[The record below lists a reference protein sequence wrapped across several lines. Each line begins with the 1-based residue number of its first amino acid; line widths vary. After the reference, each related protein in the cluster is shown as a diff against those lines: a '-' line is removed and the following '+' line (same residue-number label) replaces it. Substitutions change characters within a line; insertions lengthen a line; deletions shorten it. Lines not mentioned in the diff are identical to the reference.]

1 MKKIFII
8 LFCVFIAS
16 PAFAGTSSLHTLW
29 PYFKDAKMVQIPS
42 YNSGPFPN
50 EFITLK
56 DGSYKKSPVKIDALI
71 AYPKKGEGPFPVL
84 VFNHAS
90 GGSWQWSNEW
100 FKFDRLMARQLL
112 KKGIAVMFVDNF
124 NGRSV
129 VSADEDQS
137 QVSTYSFYIDAFMTL
152 EYLSKDPRVNIKKVG
167 ITGWSRGGMNSLA
180 IAEKR
185 IRDALISKDL
195 YFAAAQPRAPDCE
208 NVSLFG
214 NPQPIKE
221 TKTWMVLGGADD
233 YTRAEPCVEYGKK
246 VKANGGDI
254 EVTVKKGWHHGF
266 LGNYPRELS
275 EDAEIYWKCPRVWTE
290 DNGKY
295 NKEYID
301 WLVKNGA
308 FESEEAMWEMAK
320 NDPGKAYKRSGI
332 AFKKSKC
339 IFLGAHTGG
348 DKGGKFMKPFLKFW
362 EETLL
367 N

>member
-16 PAFAGTSSLHTLW
+16 PSFAGTSPLFDLW
-29 PYFKDAKMVQIPS
+29 KFFKDGEMIQIPS

-71 AYPKKGEGPFPVL
+71 VFPKKGEGPFPVL

-112 KKGIAVMFVDNF
+112 KKGIAVLFVDNF
-124 NGRSV
+124 TGRSV

-195 YFAAAQPRAPDCE
+195 YYAASLPRSVECRQ
-208 NVSLFG
+208 SGFFR

-221 TKTWMVLGGADD
+221 TKILMFNGKIDD
-233 YTRAEPCVEYGKK
+233 ASHAHICEEYGEKM
-246 VKANGGDI
+246 KANGADI
-254 EVTVKKGWHHGF
+254 VVKTKAGWGHGF
-266 LGNYPRELS
+266 EANYS
-275 EDAEIYWKCPRVWTE
+275 AEFEAGQEVWHNCPDYYTE
-290 DNGKY
+290 DDGMA
-295 NKEYID
+295 NKD
-301 WLVKNGA
+301 
-308 FESEEAMWEMAK
+308 AK
-320 NDPGKAYKRSGI
+320 FDASCITHDGYHIGGTRKGGSPSWK
-332 AFKKSKC
+332 AFKGPF
-339 IFLGAHTGG
+339 I
-348 DKGGKFMKPFLKFW
+348 KFFKKN
-362 EETLL
+362 LL